1 MLTRGII
8 GVLALSACAAAAVDV
23 AVGPAVGYGTPVDD
37 RALTQITPHGYGVW
51 KVDRDFNYGL
61 SGAAEFAPFEL
72 SVGAG
77 YFSAGEGR
85 DDKFS
90 VEDLKET
97 GWRSSADF
105 KYIHSAPPLNAALR
119 AEYGRAEIK
128 YEMGPAPGATPY
140 GTVATRY
147 TCDLYSLAATLG
159 PRLKPWDWLQ
169 ADLAV
174 GPGLKIVRRNGESF
188 VRQQYLGPS
197 VNPIGY
203 EDRLVELHYAS
214 ELTVPVSGRFGLQL
228 SVVGITKLAELRDR
242 YPQDGENRFYAA
254 LSPVVVIN
262 VPR

>member
-8 GVLALSACAAAAVDV
+8 GVLALSACAAGAVNV

-37 RALTQITPHGYGVW
+37 RALTQITPHGYEVW
-51 KVDRDFNYGL
+51 EVNRDFNYGL

-72 SVGAG
+72 SAGAG
-77 YFSAGEGR
+77 YFSVAEGR
-85 DDKFS
+85 DDEFS

-128 YEMGPAPGATPY
+128 YDMGPAPGATPY
-140 GTVATRY
+140 GTATTRY
-147 TCDLYSLAATLG
+147 SCELYSLAATLG
-159 PRLKPWDWLQ
+159 PRLEPWGWLRL
-169 ADLAV
+169 DLAV

-188 VRQQYLGPS
+188 VRQKYLGPS
-197 VNPIGY
+197 AYPIGY

-214 ELTVPVSGRFGLQL
+214 ELTVPVSDRFGLQL
-228 SVVGITKLAELRDR
+228 SIAGITKLAEPRDR
-242 YPQDGENRFYAA
+242 YPHDGENRFYAA
-254 LSPVVVIN
+254 LSPVVVFN
-262 VPR
+262 RPR